1 MKKLFTVLP
10 LVLATSA
17 AMAYEQDKTYQ
28 FTILHTNDTH
38 GHFWPNAKGEYGFP
52 AHKTIVNRVK
62 AEVEQKGGSLILLN
76 AGDFNTGV
84 PESDMQTSEPDIK
97 AMNAMGYEAT
107 VLGNHEFDNPLQILD
122 TQEKWATSHSYLQ
135 T

>member
-1 MKKLFTVLP
+1 MIRTDIFGRMQKVN
-10 LVLATSA
+10 
-17 AMAYEQDKTYQ
+17 MA
-28 FTILHTNDTH
+28 FLHT
-38 GHFWPNAKGEYGFP
+38 
-52 AHKTIVNRVK
+52 KTIVNRVK

-84 PESDMQTSEPDIK
+84 PESDMQTAEPDIK

-122 TQEKWATSHSYLQ
+122 MQEKWANFPFLSAKRD
-135 T
+135 

>member
-1 MKKLFTVLP
+1 MIRT
-10 LVLATSA
+10 
-17 AMAYEQDKTYQ
+17 D
-28 FTILHTNDTH
+28 I
-38 GHFWPNAKGEYGFP
+38 FWPNAKGEYGFP

-84 PESDMQTSEPDIK
+84 PESDMQTAEPDIK

-107 VLGNHEFDNPLQILD
+107 VLGNHEFDIHYKFLICKKNGQ
-122 TQEKWATSHSYLQ
+122 TSHSYLQ

>member
-1 MKKLFTVLP
+1 MIRT
-10 LVLATSA
+10 
-17 AMAYEQDKTYQ
+17 D
-28 FTILHTNDTH
+28 I
-38 GHFWPNAKGEYGFP
+38 FWPNAKGEYGFP

-62 AEVEQKGGSLILLN
+62 AEVEQKGGSLVLLN

-84 PESDMQTSEPDIK
+84 PESDMQTAEPDIK

-122 TQEKWATSHSYLQ
+122 MQEKWANFPFLSANVINTKTGKTLVKPY
-135 T
+135 TIFK

>member
-38 GHFWPNAKGEYGFP
+38 GLFGRMQKVNMAFQRTKQLL
-52 AHKTIVNRVK
+52 IV
-62 AEVEQKGGSLILLN
+62 
-76 AGDFNTGV
+76 
-84 PESDMQTSEPDIK
+84 
-97 AMNAMGYEAT
+97 
-107 VLGNHEFDNPLQILD
+107 
-122 TQEKWATSHSYLQ
+122 
-135 T
+135 

>member
-17 AMAYEQDKTYQ
+17 AMAYEQGKTYQ

-38 GHFWPNAKGEYGFP
+38 GHFGRMQKVNMAFP

-62 AEVEQKGGSLILLN
+62 AEVEQK
-76 AGDFNTGV
+76 
-84 PESDMQTSEPDIK
+84 
-97 AMNAMGYEAT
+97 EA
-107 VLGNHEFDNPLQILD
+107 
-122 TQEKWATSHSYLQ
+122 HSFY
-135 T
+135 

>member
-52 AHKTIVNRVK
+52 APTHGFWSSMV
-62 AEVEQKGGSLILLN
+62 SM
-76 AGDFNTGV
+76 V
-84 PESDMQTSEPDIK
+84 P
-97 AMNAMGYEAT
+97 
-107 VLGNHEFDNPLQILD
+107 L
-122 TQEKWATSHSYLQ
+122 
-135 T
+135 

>member
-38 GHFWPNAKGEYGFP
+38 GHF
-52 AHKTIVNRVK
+52 
-62 AEVEQKGGSLILLN
+62 
-76 AGDFNTGV
+76 
-84 PESDMQTSEPDIK
+84 
-97 AMNAMGYEAT
+97 
-107 VLGNHEFDNPLQILD
+107 
-122 TQEKWATSHSYLQ
+122 
-135 T
+135 

>member
-62 AEVEQKGGSLILLN
+62 AE
-76 AGDFNTGV
+76 
-84 PESDMQTSEPDIK
+84 EPDIK

-122 TQEKWATSHSYLQ
+122 MQEKWATSHSYLQ